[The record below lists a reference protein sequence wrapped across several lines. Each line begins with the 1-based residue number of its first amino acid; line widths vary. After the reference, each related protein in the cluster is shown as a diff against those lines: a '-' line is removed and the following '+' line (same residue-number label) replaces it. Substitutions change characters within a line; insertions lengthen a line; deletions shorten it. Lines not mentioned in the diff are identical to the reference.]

1 MKPGVVPSIYG
12 NEQPKKSEVFRSDR
26 LQKRNNKKI
35 VASLLLEAESL
46 EETTE
51 PEASNENN
59 SFIDNCQESVLFSTN
74 NKNILFLSDNPEG
87 ISFMECNEGKPQLEE
102 QVKTL
107 QKEV

>member
-26 LQKRNNKKI
+26 LQKRNNKQL

-46 EETTE
+46 EETRE
-51 PEASNENN
+51 PENN

-87 ISFMECNEGKPQLEE
+87 ISFMECNEGKTQLEE